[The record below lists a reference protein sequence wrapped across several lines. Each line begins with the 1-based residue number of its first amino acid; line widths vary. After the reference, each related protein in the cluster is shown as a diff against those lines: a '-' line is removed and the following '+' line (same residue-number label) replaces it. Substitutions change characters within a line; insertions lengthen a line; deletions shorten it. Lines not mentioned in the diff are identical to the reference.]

1 LPTLQSIL
9 EIEIDLLTSEQ
20 ERGLRFAELLYA
32 QLHTPTE
39 SRALRGALEH
49 IIRKIVARGL
59 VYPPVFILRKKQIT
73 RGEWSPRE
81 IVIKNSEPVKL
92 PTPKSDAELITE
104 AKAAYSPEQFE
115 RWLAIREAGKQ
126 ARAAEPQRVEQPD
139 ARKKAVSG

>member
-1 LPTLQSIL
+1 MPTLQSIL
-9 EIEIDLLTSEQ
+9 EIEINLLTSEQ
-20 ERGLRFAELLYA
+20 ERGLRFAELLYT

-39 SRALRGALEH
+39 KRALRGALEH
-49 IIRKIVARGL
+49 IIRKMVARGL

-81 IVIKNSEPVKL
+81 VAVKNSEPVKIS
-92 PTPKSDAELITE
+92 TPKSEAELITE

-126 ARAAEPQRVEQPD
+126 ARAAEPQRAEVLD
-139 ARKKAVSG
+139 ARKKAASG